1 MRTSLKIYENRRKSM
16 KILLKSMKIA
26 ENLRKCLKVGEKKKI
41 YCFPYVFLCFSMQN
55 QKNRTFRGG
64 AAAAA
69 GGLGRRAKIMPNEKI
84 GQKLENLRKS
94 SKFYENLRKC
104 RKI

>member
-1 MRTSLKIYENRRKSM
+1 
-16 KILLKSMKIA
+16 
-26 ENLRKCLKVGEKKKI
+26 
-41 YCFPYVFLCFSMQN
+41 MQN

-84 GQKLENLRKS
+84 GQKLENLKKS